1 MELLE
6 SLDPM
11 FAISPDLPSKRIS
24 AVEPEMRDR
33 DDMHI
38 LGVAE
43 VEIESASDAAF
54 VAKVP
59 NLGDTTLA
67 REIPLRP
74 FL

>member
-6 SLDPM
+6 PLDPM

-33 DDMHI
+33 DDMHT

-43 VEIESASDAAF
+43 VEIESADDAAF

-59 NLGDTTLA
+59 NFGDTTLA
-67 REIPLRP
+67 RENPPRP